1 VNEHSFIKAIHRKL
15 PKDIY
20 RWKVSD
26 RFTGGVPDCYYE
38 GSKGALWIEYKY
50 LKSLPKRTTTPINP
64 GVSKL
69 QLAWLER
76 AERNGV
82 NTMLAAGYP
91 CGSISRV
98 VILPP
103 GVILTSDFFD
113 YNSLSIDGFINVIK
127 NVVMK

>member
-1 VNEHSFIKAIHRKL
+1 MNEHSFIKAIHRKL

-103 GVILTSDFFD
+103 DRSLTSGFYKD
-113 YNSLSIDGFINVIK
+113 NGLSINEFLNMIVK
-127 NVVMK
+127 AVMK

>member
-38 GSKGALWIEYKY
+38 GSKGALWVEYKY
-50 LKSLPKRTTTPINP
+50 LKSLPKKTSTLINP

-82 NTMLAAGYP
+82 NTMLVAGYP

-103 GVILTSDFFD
+103 EKSLTSDF
-113 YNSLSIDGFINVIK
+113 YKKNALSIDEFLNVIQ
-127 NVVMK
+127 NAIT

>member
-1 VNEHSFIKAIHRKL
+1 MNEHSFIKAIHRKL

-20 RWKVSD
+20 HWKVSD

-50 LKSLPKRTTTPINP
+50 LKSLPKKTTTPINP
-64 GVSKL
+64 GISKL

-82 NTMLAAGYP
+82 NTMLVAGYP

-103 GVILTSDFFD
+103 KRSLTSDFYKD
-113 YNSLSIDGFINVIK
+113 NGLSIDGFINVIQ
-127 NVVMK
+127 NAVT

>member
-1 VNEHSFIKAIHRKL
+1 MNEHSFIKAIHRKL

-82 NTMLAAGYP
+82 NAMLAAGYP

-103 GVILTSDFFD
+103 GVILTSDFFE
-113 YNSLSIDGFINVIK
+113 YNSLSIDGFISVIQ
-127 NVVMK
+127 NVVM

>member
-1 VNEHSFIKAIHRKL
+1 MNEHSFIKAIHRKL

-20 RWKVSD
+20 CWKVSD

-82 NTMLAAGYP
+82 NTILAAGYP

-103 GVILTSDFFD
+103 DRSLTCDFYKD
-113 YNSLSIDGFINVIK
+113 NGLSINEFLNIIVK
-127 NVVMK
+127 VVMK